1 MKEHVVVCG
10 GARVRGLALAGARN
24 ERGEPLVLRL
34 DPPRA
39 NLRLRLSGIG
49 AAAAARIPPA
59 FVDLV
64 EIACYV
70 EAADALVPRPAAR
83 ADDPGWRRRFR
94 LIVPVRDVEAF
105 RDPDVFVPLERT
117 LGFLSDDT
125 FRIELKPRRARD
137 RGALAWLD
145 DPGADDLG
153 APSRSSGAARRS
165 VEVVPFSGGLD
176 SFAGALRLVREGR
189 RVILVAERTS
199 PRIEPHLRRLVDW
212 LVAQGAPGQ
221 VRFAPLWLHR
231 DARGGREPIRTRAFL
246 WSAVSAA
253 IALAHGARSGVRFF
267 ENGVVSLGAPISAAA
282 IGARTS
288 RAPHPQ
294 VLAGWARLFAALAR
308 PFGRKIPV
316 DDAFLW
322 TTKAEVVRIVEAHG
336 GAERIAETISC
347 TRRATRPHTHCGLCA
362 QCIDRRFAI
371 LAAGAEAHDPQALY
385 EVDLLVGAR
394 PPGEPRAI
402 LEGYVRAATELA
414 SCDDTELFARHG
426 ELARVIAHVEGS
438 AAETAD
444 RIVDLHRRHGAE
456 VEAVLD
462 AGIRAHATA
471 LRRGTLPRSSLLVLA
486 LPGDPSAREGAIVS
500 EPAPIPP
507 GRAAAAGVVRVLH
520 LSDFH
525 FSPRRAWDQDPVLAA
540 LARYVAGLVAAGLRP
555 DLVAITG
562 DVADRGTAAEYA
574 LAARWL
580 RDHLLPVVELGAER
594 LLLVP
599 GNHDVDRGGVGRI
612 AQAAQAELLRAESQ
626 DAIAAVL
633 LDPQERAPLLRR
645 HEAWAAFVRELGAP
659 RGDDRPW
666 WSQRF
671 TIGGLQVHVAGL
683 ASTWVSWCDDD
694 KGRLLIG
701 RAQLHQVL
709 APREPCDVSL
719 ALVHHP
725 WDYLADFDAFE
736 VREAV
741 QRRCDV
747 LLRGHLHKGD
757 AAARLRPDGSA
768 IELAAGACWGGSTHP
783 HAYHLVELEPAAT
796 RARVHLRT
804 WDGHDWI
811 ADRNA
816 YRGAAAHG
824 VVELPLR
831 IR

>member
-1 MKEHVVVCG
+1 MKEHVVLCG
-10 GARVRGLALAGARN
+10 GARARQH
-24 ERGEPLVLRL
+24 EGEPLVLRL

-39 NLRLRLSGIG
+39 NLRLRLAGIG

-59 FVDLV
+59 LLDLV
-64 EIACYV
+64 EIACFV
-70 EAADALVPRPAAR
+70 EAADASVAR
-83 ADDPGWRRRFR
+83 APVRAAGDAGWRRRFR
-94 LIVPVRDVEAF
+94 LVVPVRDVERF
-105 RDPDVFVPLERT
+105 RDPEVFVALERT
-117 LGFLSDDT
+117 LGFLTDDT
-125 FRIELKPRRARD
+125 FRIEVQPRRARD

-145 DPGADDLG
+145 DVGAEDLG
-153 APSRSSGAARRS
+153 PRRS
-165 VEVVPFSGGLD
+165 LEVVPFSGGLD

-189 RVILVAERTS
+189 SVVLVAERTS
-199 PRIEPHLRRLVDW
+199 PRIEPHLRRLVEW
-212 LVAQGAPGQ
+212 LVTQGAPGQ
-221 VRFAPLWLHR
+221 VSFAPLWLHR
-231 DARGGREPIRTRAFL
+231 DVRAGREPLRTRAFL

-253 IALAHGARSGVRFF
+253 IALAHGRRSAVRFF

-288 RAPHPQ
+288 RATHPQ
-294 VLAGWARLFAALAR
+294 VLAGWTRLFSALAKGT
-308 PFGRKIPV
+308 GRKVEV

-322 TTKAEVVRIVEAHG
+322 TTKAEVVRVVEAHG
-336 GAERIAETISC
+336 GAERIADTVSC

-362 QCIDRRFAI
+362 QCIDRRFAV
-371 LAAGAEAHDPQALY
+371 LAAGAEAHDPAALY

-394 PPGEPRAI
+394 PPGEARAI

-414 SCDDTELFARHG
+414 SANDTELFARHG
-426 ELARVIAHVEGS
+426 ELARVIAHVEGR
-438 AAETAD
+438 ADEVAE

-486 LPGDPSAREGAIVS
+486 LPREAAVRVHEPITMS
-500 EPAPIPP
+500 EPTPAPGSGSGTI
-507 GRAAAAGVVRVLH
+507 RVLH

-525 FSPRRAWDQDPVLAA
+525 FSPRRAWDQDPVLRA
-540 LARYVAGLVAAGLRP
+540 LGRDVEALVARGLRP

-562 DVADRGTAAEYA
+562 DVADRGAAAEYA

-580 RDHLLPVVELGAER
+580 RETLLPAVGLGPDR

-599 GNHDVDRGGVGRI
+599 GNHDVDRAAVGRI
-612 AQAAQAELLRAESQ
+612 AQAAQAELVRSESQ

-633 LDPQERAPLLRR
+633 LDPHERAPLLRR
-645 HEAWAAFVRELGAP
+645 HEAWNAFVRDLGAP
-659 RGDDRPW
+659 HGDDRPW
-666 WSQRF
+666 WSRRF
-671 TIGGLQVHVAGL
+671 DVSGLKVHVAGL
-683 ASTWVSWCDDD
+683 SSTWVSWCDDD
-694 KGRLLIG
+694 KGRLLVG
-701 RAQLHQVL
+701 RAQLHEVL
-709 APREPCDVSL
+709 EPRGASVAARQTEPDLTL

-725 WDYLADFDAFE
+725 WDYLADHDAGE
-736 VREAV
+736 VREAM

-747 LLRGHLHKGD
+747 LLRGHLHRGD

-768 IELAAGACWGGSTHP
+768 IELACGACWGGSTHP
-783 HAYHLVELEPAAT
+783 HGYHLVELEPAAH

-816 YRGAAAHG
+816 YRGTVADG

-831 IR
+831 RRT